1 LVVIIMRYAVIEN
14 GIVVN
19 TIVADEG
26 FAAGIGAVRSDEA
39 QIGWLWDGEEFSAP
53 EPSPENDPVPTVV
66 SRLQAKAALFHAG
79 LLSQVEAA
87 ISEADPIVQM
97 AWADAIEFRRH
108 SPVILAMA
116 DELNLSEAQVDDLF
130 RSASLIEI

>member
-1 LVVIIMRYAVIEN
+1 MDVMRLIN
-14 GIVVN
+14 GQVDTVYRN
-19 TIVADEG
+19 ADLADFADMEG
-26 FAAGIGAVRSDEA
+26 EFAEAPEGEVFAGFNY
-39 QIGWLWDGEEFSAP
+39 DGETFTAPQP
-53 EPSPENDPVPTVV
+53 EPEPVPGTV
-66 SRLQAKAALFHAG
+66 SRLQAKAALFQAG

-108 SPVILAMA
+108 SPVIIAMA